1 MSEEHLVTFNLE
13 LNVEQALSNL
23 RRMETLLYR
32 TMGLIGRMGLP
43 ENIDQAV
50 AKIQQLIM
58 TIRLLHSAIIALEAA
73 SGPIGWAFAGVGIA
87 TAGFSL
93 ADSLDIGV
101 HTC

>member
-1 MSEEHLVTFNLE
+1 VSEETVTFNLE
-13 LNVEQALSNL
+13 LNVEQCFSTI
-23 RRMETLLYR
+23 RRLESLAYR

-43 ENIDQAV
+43 ENIDQAI
-50 AKIQQLIM
+50 AKIQQFIM

-87 TAGFSL
+87 TASFSL